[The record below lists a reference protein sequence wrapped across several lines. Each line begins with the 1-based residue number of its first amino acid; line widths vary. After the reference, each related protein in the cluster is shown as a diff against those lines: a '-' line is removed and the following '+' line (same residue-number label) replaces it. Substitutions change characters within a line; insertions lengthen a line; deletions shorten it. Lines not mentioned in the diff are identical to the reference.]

1 MFALNSAV
9 SIACALLIP
18 FWWALGLFILA
29 CLGDLSPRLRPRVS
43 RLFHWLERTRLR
55 PPNEPAISLAAA

>member
-29 CLGDLSPRLRPRVS
+29 CLGDLSPRLRPLVS
-43 RLFHWLERTRLR
+43 RLFDRLEGTRVQ
-55 PPNEPAISLAAA
+55 PPNEPAISPAAG